1 MKIYNSIET
10 LLNSKIN
17 VESFIPT
24 MGNLHKGHL
33 SLITEAKKISKN
45 TCVSIYVNDA
55 QFTSKKDYDSYPV
68 TLDEDIKKLEDLNI
82 DYLLIPEKNDIYNF
96 SDPFNTKLEPKGITT
111 ELCGK
116 YRPGHFLA
124 VIDIICRFFQ
134 IIKPKNIVLGEKDY
148 QQIIVI
154 KELIKIYKYKINV
167 ISSPTVRD
175 NNGLALSSRNS
186 LLSDQEKRHASDIYR
201 ALLLSK
207 KLLKNNVSIDKITDE
222 IHELFVESPI
232 KIEYFTIRDL
242 NTLQHANDSDLIAF
256 IAGYLGD
263 VRLIDNIIIRSSR

>member
-242 NTLQHANDSDLIAF
+242 NRLQHANDSDLIAF

-263 VRLIDNIIIRSSR
+263 VRLIDNIIIRSTS

>member
-10 LLNSKIN
+10 FLNSKIY

-24 MGNLHKGHL
+24 MGNLHSGHL

-45 TCVSIYVNDA
+45 ICVSIYVNDA

-68 TLDEDIKKLEDLNI
+68 TLDEDIKKLEDLDI
-82 DYLLIPEKNDIYNF
+82 DYLLIPEKNDIYKF
-96 SDPFNTKLEPKGITT
+96 SEPFNTMLEPKCLTT
-111 ELCGK
+111 DLCGE

-167 ISSPTVRD
+167 ISSPTIRD
-175 NNGLALSSRNS
+175 SNGLALSSRNN
-186 LLSDQEKRHASDIYR
+186 LLSEQERHDACDIYR

-207 KLLKNNVSIDKITDE
+207 KLLKNNVSIDKVTDE
-222 IHELFVESPI
+222 IHQLLVESPI

-242 NTLQHANDSDLIAF
+242 KTLQHANDSDLIAF

-263 VRLIDNIIIRSSR
+263 VRLIDNIIIRSTS

>member
-24 MGNLHKGHL
+24 MGNLHSGHL
-33 SLITEAKKISKN
+33 SLIAEAKKISKN
-45 TCVSIYVNDA
+45 TCVSIYVNDT

-96 SDPFNTKLEPKGITT
+96 SDPFNTKLEPKELTT

-232 KIEYFTIRDL
+232 KIEYFAIRDL

-263 VRLIDNIIIRSSR
+263 VRLIDNIIIRSSC

>member
-263 VRLIDNIIIRSSR
+263 VRLIDNIIIRSTS